1 MSDGPYFE
9 GDLLVAMPS
18 IGDPRFDRTV
28 IYLCSHSPKGAMGL
42 IVNKPMTDL
51 TFRGL
56 LDQLNLDEATDQA
69 DDDDLPLYRGGPVE
83 PGRGF
88 VLHSD
93 DYKQTDSTVS
103 VTDKIALT
111 ATIDILKDM
120 AGGKGPSRSL
130 VALGYAGWRP
140 GQLDQEL
147 TANGWLTVKATSDI
161 LFDTP
166 DARKWPKALA
176 SIGID
181 VSALSNDAGHA

>member
-9 GDLLVAMPS
+9 GDLLVAMPAM
-18 IGDPRFDRTV
+18 GDPRFDRTV
-28 IYLCSHSPKGAMGL
+28 IYLCSHSPNGAMGL
-42 IVNKPMTDL
+42 IVNKRMTDL

-56 LDQLNLDEATDQA
+56 LDQLDLDEGPDA
-69 DDDDLPLYRGGPVE
+69 DDEPDLPLYRGGPVE

-88 VLHSD
+88 VLHTA
-93 DYKQTDSTVS
+93 DYVQTDSTLQVS
-103 VTDKIALT
+103 TQIALT

-120 AGGKGPSRSL
+120 AGGKGPSQSL

-147 TANGWLTVKATSDI
+147 GANGWLTVKATREI

-166 DARKWPKALA
+166 DERKWPRALA
-176 SIGID
+176 SLGID